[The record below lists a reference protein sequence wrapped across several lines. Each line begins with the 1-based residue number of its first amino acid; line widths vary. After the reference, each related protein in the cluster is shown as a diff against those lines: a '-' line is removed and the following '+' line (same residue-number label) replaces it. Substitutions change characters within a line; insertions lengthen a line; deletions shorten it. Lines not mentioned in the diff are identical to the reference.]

1 MEYITMEQEKII
13 LAQKGIEE
21 DRERFDKIMNDSE
34 KNVKKTLDD
43 VKAAGILKI
52 KLAKRIEELNNSLN

>member
-1 MEYITMEQEKII
+1 
-13 LAQKGIEE
+13 
-21 DRERFDKIMNDSE
+21 MNDSE